1 MSKIYFIFYLL
12 LGMLNIQAQNLIT
25 EVEAES
31 GSLIGTY
38 IAGPEGASSGQFVTG
53 FDADGDKVSITVDM
67 VNAGTYDLVIRYR
80 SIFGDKFND
89 LYING
94 NYWSSVGFTTN
105 ADFEDM
111 TAIAVVLNAG
121 TNTIEIVKSWG
132 YIDVDKFSVYSK
144 AANLYN
150 ITSTLSDSQIEN
162 SAQNLY
168 DFIRSQYG
176 HKIMT
181 GQTSDYYDDV
191 VSITGKNPLV
201 RGFDLMTYTPMYPYY
216 WDGSG
221 HAFGAV
227 DNGETDKVIN
237 WYNTTGQKGVV
248 EIHWHWY
255 SPSGGVAGTSTF
267 FTSET
272 TFDVSLA
279 VIPGTQENTDALR
292 DIDAVAEQLIRIRD
306 AGIPVIWRPLHE
318 AGGGWFWWGA
328 KGAEPC
334 LALWD
339 MVRDRLTNY
348 HGLHNL
354 IWCWST
360 PESEWYPGDNKVD
373 ILGFDSYPG
382 AYNYTIQ
389 KSMFDTFHE
398 LGNGSKIVA
407 MTENG
412 PIPEIGEAIDLD
424 ARWSWFCAWNEM
436 LASNNETQHI
446 IDVYNHSYALTIE
459 NCPSYQNP
467 SVATPEFSI
476 PGGVYSE
483 PQSIALTTTTSGATI
498 YYTLDGSVP
507 STSSLIYSTPIDV
520 ANTATIRAYAT
531 ASGLEDSNIATADY
545 TISTAEFQYGNIY
558 KLTLRYSG
566 KVLEVNSASQD
577 NGAVVQQN
585 SDAGNDNQRWEFIDG
600 GNGTYKLLAK
610 HSNKALEVDG
620 SSTSEGAA
628 VVQWDNLA
636 NQSQLWNIESLGDGY
651 YKIVNQN
658 SGKVLALPSKRRNNG
673 IPVEQHDYT
682 GDAYQQW
689 QIELI
694 GLKSAS
700 LSDDTDIFHAEK
712 STIRICRVYPNPAKG
727 FVNIDL
733 PENNSEIVE
742 VYLFDINGRQ
752 CRYDIISG
760 GGNFQMNLNGLGCG
774 CYILK
779 LKSETNLSINK
790 LLIDK

>member
-1 MSKIYFIFYLL
+1 MKKIYLILFFVLVT
-12 LGMLNIQAQNLIT
+12 LGIQAQNLIT
-25 EVEAES
+25 EVESEN
-31 GSLIGTY
+31 GNLTGTY
-38 IAGPEGASSGQFVTG
+38 IADPEGTSSGQFVTG
-53 FDADGDKVSITVDM
+53 FDEDGDKVSVTVDIA
-67 VNAGTYDLVIRYR
+67 NAGTYDLVIRYR
-80 SIFGDKFND
+80 SLFGDKFND
-89 LYING
+89 LYVNG
-94 NYWSSVGFTTN
+94 TYWSSVGFTAN
-105 ADFEDM
+105 ANFEDM
-111 TAIAVVLNAG
+111 TSIAVVLNAG
-121 TNTIEIVKSWG
+121 TNTIEIVKNWG
-132 YIDVDKFSVYSK
+132 YVDVDKFSVYSK
-144 AANLYN
+144 AANSYN

-176 HKIMT
+176 LKIMT

-279 VIPGTQENTDALR
+279 VISGTQENTDALR

-412 PIPEIGEAIDLD
+412 PIPEIGDAIDLD

-446 IDVYNHSYALTIE
+446 IDMYNHSYALTIE

-467 SVATPEFSI
+467 SVATPEFNI
-476 PGGVYSE
+476 PGGIYLE
-483 PQSIALTTTTSGATI
+483 AQSIELTTTTSGATI

-507 STSSLIYSTPIDV
+507 STSSLIYNAPIDV
-520 ANTATIRAYAT
+520 ASTTTIRVFAT
-531 ASGLEDSNIATADY
+531 AAGLEDSNIATADY
-545 TISTAEFQYGNIY
+545 TISTAEFQYGSIY

-577 NGAVVQQN
+577 NGAVIQQN
-585 SDAGNDNQRWEFIDG
+585 SDAGYDNQRWEFIDG
-600 GNGTYKLLAK
+600 GNGSYKLLAK
-610 HSNKALEVDG
+610 HSGKALEVDG
-620 SSTSEGAA
+620 SSTLEGAA

-658 SGKVLALPSKRRNNG
+658 SGKALAIPSKRKNNG

-700 LSDDTDIFHAEK
+700 LSSNTDILQAEK
-712 STIRICRVYPNPAKG
+712 STIRNCRVYPNPAKDY
-727 FVNIDL
+727 VNLDL
-733 PENNSEIVE
+733 SAYEGEIGNVFIMDLKGRCLYRE
-742 VYLFDINGRQ
+742 VVLGGE
-752 CRYDIISG
+752 IIKIR
-760 GGNFQMNLNGLGCG
+760 LNEFTSG
-774 CYILK
+774 CYL
-779 LKSETNLSINK
+779 LSINFKNQLLYKK
-790 LLIDK
+790 LLVD

>member
-1 MSKIYFIFYLL
+1 MKKIYFFFCFFI
-12 LGMLNIQAQNLIT
+12 GILNIQAQNLLT

-31 GSLIGTY
+31 GSLTGTY
-38 IAGPEGASSGQFVTG
+38 IAEPEGASSGQFVTG
-53 FDADGDKVSITVDM
+53 FDSDGDKVVVD
-67 VNAGTYDLVIRYR
+67 VNVLTAGTYDLVIRYR
-80 SIFGDKFND
+80 SLFGDKFND
-89 LYING
+89 LYVNG
-94 NYWSSVGFTTN
+94 IFWSSVGFTTST
-105 ADFEDM
+105 DFEDM

-121 TNTIEIVKSWG
+121 ANTIEIVKSWG
-132 YIDVDKFSVYSK
+132 YVDVDKFSVYSK
-144 AANLYN
+144 VANSYN
-150 ITSTLSDSQIEN
+150 ITPTLSDPQIEN
-162 SAQNLY
+162 SAQSLY

-176 HKIMT
+176 SKIMT

-221 HAFGAV
+221 HTFGAV

-237 WYNTTGQKGVV
+237 WYNATGQKGVV
-248 EIHWHWY
+248 EVHWHWY

-279 VIPGTQENTDALR
+279 VIPGTQENADALR

-328 KGAEPC
+328 KGAASC
-334 LALWD
+334 LALWN

-360 PESEWYPGDNKVD
+360 PEVDWYPGDSMVD

-389 KSMFDTFHE
+389 KSMFDAFHV
-398 LGNGSKIVA
+398 LGNGSKMVA

-412 PIPEIGEAIDLD
+412 PIPEIGEVIDLD

-436 LASNNETQHI
+436 LVSNNETQHI
-446 IDVYNHSYALTIE
+446 IDMYNHPYALTIE

-467 SVATPEFSI
+467 SVATPEFNI
-476 PGGVYSE
+476 PGGIYSE
-483 PQSIALTTTTSGATI
+483 TQSIELTTTTSGATI

-507 STSSLIYSTPIDV
+507 STSSLIYNAPIDV
-520 ANTATIRAYAT
+520 ASTTTIRVFAT
-531 ASGLEDSNIATADY
+531 AAGLEDSNIATADY
-545 TISTAEFQYGNIY
+545 TISTAEFQYGSIY

-600 GNGTYKLLAK
+600 GNGLYKLLAK
-610 HSNKALEVDG
+610 HSGKALEVDG
-620 SSTSEGAA
+620 SSTLEGAA

-658 SGKVLALPSKRRNNG
+658 SGKVLAIPSKRKNNG
-673 IPVEQHDYT
+673 IPVELYDYT

-689 QIELI
+689 KIEAV
-694 GLKSAS
+694 GLKATAFSNNS
-700 LSDDTDIFHAEK
+700 EFVQTETYSIENL
-712 STIRICRVYPNPAKG
+712 RVFPNPAKG
-727 FVNIDL
+727 LVNIDL
-733 PENNSEIVE
+733 SGCSNEMVE
-742 VYLFDINGRQ
+742 VNLFDINGRQ
-752 CRYDIISG
+752 YCSKLIFGGDISI
-760 GGNFQMNLNGLGCG
+760 MELDGLKSG
-774 CYILK
+774 CYIIQ
-779 LKSETNLSINK
+779 LKSLDHLSHVK
-790 LLIDK
+790 LFVK